1 MAYQWCRVVNDVLH
15 TKRRKGAAKRSVSQR
30 FQGFFQPL
38 KNRLP
43 DPENIKITCE
53 NSQVIFSVAALDAY
67 LIEYLKQIVD
77 SGVLLFLARSV

>member
-15 TKRRKGAAKRSVSQR
+15 TKRRKGDAKRSVSQR

-43 DPENIKITCE
+43 APENIKITCE
-53 NSQVIFSVAALDAY
+53 SFH
-67 LIEYLKQIVD
+67 
-77 SGVLLFLARSV
+77 R